1 MRILFLAR
9 HHGYFRNYESV
20 LRTLAERGHA
30 LHLAVERDEEIG
42 GLALVSQLA
51 ADFPHVTFGEAPT
64 RADDEWQWIAGRLRL
79 GLDYLR
85 YQHPV
90 FDQARKLRSRAR
102 ERTPGVF
109 VALGAAVRALGEW
122 SRRVVSA
129 ALRQLERAVPVD
141 SRIERYVES
150 HRPDAVLITPL
161 IDLGS
166 SQIDYLRAAR
176 ALGVPTALCV
186 WSWDHLS
193 SKALIR
199 ESPDRVFVWNDT
211 QKDEAIRLHDIDP
224 QRIIITGAQCF
235 DQWFDR
241 TPSRDRDVFCRERGL
256 DPARPLLLYVC
267 SALFAG
273 SPVEAGFVLR
283 WAQAIRESDS
293 PVLCDANILVRP
305 HPSRMSEWE
314 STDAAA
320 LGIVVW
326 GRNPIDASSRADYF
340 DSLYHSDA
348 VTGLNTSAFIEAG
361 ILGRP
366 VHTIVIPEFAANQT
380 GTVHFRYLTSVAGG
394 LLNVASDFDEHL
406 RQLQTSVTDASRQP
420 RPFVQAFVRPH
431 GLDVAATP
439 VFVDEV
445 EQLPS
450 VAVSAVTRAPGRVWR
465 TAVAWLSHARTSQRL
480 ERWTLSWREFES
492 VQHARD
498 EQQRKAFRRAEERA
512 GSDQTRLSTLRS
524 RAAAFEQER
533 LRRQARQQ
541 RREQQWAGEDAELLE
556 R

>member
-42 GLALVSQLA
+42 GLTLVSQLA
-51 ADFPHVTFGEAPT
+51 AEYPHVTFGEAPT
-64 RADDEWQWIAGRLRL
+64 RADDEWLWIAGRLRL

-109 VALGAAVRALGEW
+109 VALGTTVRTLGGW

-129 ALRQLERAVPVD
+129 ALRTLERAVPGD
-141 SRIERYVES
+141 RRIERYVES

-176 ALGVPTALCV
+176 ALRIPTALCV

-199 ESPDRVFVWNDT
+199 ESPDRIFVWNQT
-211 QKDEAIRLHDIDP
+211 QKDEAISLHDVDP
-224 QRIIITGAQCF
+224 QRVVVTGAQCF

-241 TPSRDRDVFCRERGL
+241 SPSRDRAAFCRERGL
-256 DPARPLLLYVC
+256 DPSRPLLLYVC

-273 SPVEAGFVLR
+273 SPVEAGFVVR
-283 WAQAIRESDS
+283 WAQAIRESG
-293 PVLCDANILVRP
+293 PAVLRDAGILVRP
-305 HPSRMSEWE
+305 HPSRTAEWA
-314 STDAAA
+314 DLDLAA
-320 LGIVVW
+320 LGLVVW
-326 GRNPIDASSRADYF
+326 GRNPIDAASRADYF

-348 VTGLNTSAFIEAG
+348 VIGLNTSAFIEAG

-366 VHTIVIPEFAANQT
+366 VHTIVMPEFAANQT

-394 LLNVASDFDEHL
+394 LLTVAADLSQHL
-406 RQLQTSVTDASRQP
+406 RQLEASVLSQSRQLS
-420 RPFVQAFVRPH
+420 PFVQAFVRPH

-439 VFVDEV
+439 VFVEQV
-445 EQLPS
+445 ERLPS
-450 VAVSAVTRAPGRVWR
+450 VPVVAAAPAPGAVWRAAVT
-465 TAVAWLSHARTSQRL
+465 WLAHARTSQRL
-480 ERWTLSWREFES
+480 EPWTLSWRELES

-512 GSDQTRLSTLRS
+512 GSDETRLTTLRS
-524 RAAAFEQER
+524 RAAAFEHDR
-533 LRRQARQQ
+533 LHRRARQQ
-541 RREQQWAGEDAELLE
+541 RREEQWAGEDAEPLE